1 MANVA
6 VIVLLKTSKKTCE
19 VPGRK
24 LTGIHWIFLKL
35 RICLLLNRSWPGTR
49 LGIIFMSIH
58 SLSILLSNSQISV
71 TFKFHSPLLPNVFV
85 CKAGRK
91 KKNNLQA
98 NCILEGQVGA
108 VLWDFIKKKK
118 RKKSDQR
125 AVHSSSYKRPHE
137 AEKSLRSKLKMY
149 NSNVLSTLLYR
160 AQTWQLK
167 QIEEKML
174 LTASVHKLFLESDG
188 SNKLPT
194 RRSAWQPT
202 IHLYQT
208 PSGRNDSGF
217 CVLDMAPSSRDWQ
230 NKWPIGNLS
239 SKLLTTELRT
249 IQQCVKATQ
258 WTEEVTRVKH
268 CTKVIQKPGLWIKN
282 LKSNTKKKSPTNH
295 RINAWKNILFS
306 FEVMKSSYWKFD

>member
-1 MANVA
+1 
-6 VIVLLKTSKKTCE
+6 
-19 VPGRK
+19 
-24 LTGIHWIFLKL
+24 
-35 RICLLLNRSWPGTR
+35 
-49 LGIIFMSIH
+49 
-58 SLSILLSNSQISV
+58 
-71 TFKFHSPLLPNVFV
+71 
-85 CKAGRK
+85 
-91 KKNNLQA
+91 
-98 NCILEGQVGA
+98 
-108 VLWDFIKKKK
+108 
-118 RKKSDQR
+118 
-125 AVHSSSYKRPHE
+125 
-137 AEKSLRSKLKMY
+137 MY

-208 PSGRNDSGF
+208 PSGRDDSGF

-239 SKLLTTELRT
+239 SKLLTTELWT

-258 WTEEVTRVKH
+258 WTEEATRVKH

-282 LKSNTKKKSPTNH
+282 LKNTTNKNKKTNNPTNH
-295 RINAWKNILFS
+295 SVNAWKNTFVLFWSHEIQQLKVWLGQRFELVVILY
-306 FEVMKSSYWKFD
+306 ERL